1 MLVVKEHAHNTL
13 HQSTQPWRPS
23 TKCVRVKNLPSQWAE
38 DPEKAQKTLRDLL
51 ETRAHLAVSQVI
63 IKRTNLYQ
71 QREGME
77 QLSFAHVWLYVTA
90 AHDKILEDISALTVQ
105 GKNLRAAWYPPQG
118 RGQACI
124 QDHGERPDVARAE
137 TPSRPE
143 TTEDARSC
151 EPRGSGLNRTHDHS
165 CQQWQ
170 QLLIPHDRDG
180 HTACCDRSVPQSTWP
195 DTESFQAILQGDH
208 QVLLTTFS
216 MTRNEWV
223 RLDTSINMLKGTM
236 WGYEAAYRRQAW
248 TAYAEHED
256 IVSTHQK
263 AQAIRAS
270 MWIGFLFQ
278 VRNPQDIQ
286 IDQISI
292 RKSQAFIKTVPDQ
305 IITCIAPPIWV
316 WSDIS
321 CTAGAWCI
329 VATTYVDYWND
340 PSFQGEHVDTGLVP
354 MSTLMPRGGT

>member
-1 MLVVKEHAHNTL
+1 
-13 HQSTQPWRPS
+13 
-23 TKCVRVKNLPSQWAE
+23 
-38 DPEKAQKTLRDLL
+38 
-51 ETRAHLAVSQVI
+51 
-63 IKRTNLYQ
+63 
-71 QREGME
+71 
-77 QLSFAHVWLYVTA
+77 
-90 AHDKILEDISALTVQ
+90 
-105 GKNLRAAWYPPQG
+105 
-118 RGQACI
+118 
-124 QDHGERPDVARAE
+124 
-137 TPSRPE
+137 
-143 TTEDARSC
+143 
-151 EPRGSGLNRTHDHS
+151 
-165 CQQWQ
+165 
-170 QLLIPHDRDG
+170 
-180 HTACCDRSVPQSTWP
+180 
-195 DTESFQAILQGDH
+195 
-208 QVLLTTFS
+208 
-216 MTRNEWV
+216 MTRNDWV
-223 RLDTSINMLKGTM
+223 RPDTSTSVPTGTM

-256 IVSTHQK
+256 IESTHQK

-340 PSFQGEHVDTGLVP
+340 PSFQGEQVDTGLVH